1 MKKMNRTRVLGTA
14 LAGIMLAMCAMTGCG
29 SDAGE
34 EATSS
39 QTEAVSTTETS
50 SDTQAPE
57 IEGLTYESTVD
68 LEYATEFDVYKYE
81 DGYAL
86 IDISEEGQFLYVP
99 SGQEAPQGLSEDITV
114 INEPSNIYLAATA
127 EMALFNAMDALDVVT
142 MTSLDTDGW
151 TFDAPIKALESGA
164 MTYAGKYSQ
173 PDYEV
178 LLANNCDLAIEST
191 MIYHTPEVQ
200 EMIEDLDIPVLV
212 DRSSYESNPLGRME
226 WIKLYAVLTGH
237 EEDAQT
243 FFEAQEDKIATLE
256 DFENTGKTVAFFYI
270 STDNKAVCRAS
281 TDYVPTMISMA
292 GGQYIFSNLVDEEG
306 RSSVN
311 MSIEAFYDAAQDADY
326 IVYNGSIDS
335 TVKTMDD
342 LLAKDPSI
350 ADLKAVKEGN
360 CWVTGSSLYQR
371 TDIISDMILD
381 FHTLLTEED
390 PKGMEFITKLE

>member
-1 MKKMNRTRVLGTA
+1 MNRTRVLGTA